1 MGTVNIG
8 GTQFEIYGAFVDAN
22 TYFLANSNAAAWRDA
37 DGLTRN
43 RALVTSARSF
53 DRQSWVGDMVDP
65 TTPQP
70 LAWPRTGVTDR
81 NGQAATFPQD
91 VIEGSWEWALE
102 IIKNPAVANSTPGSN
117 TKRTRTKDKV
127 DVIEVEAEIEFFKST
142 LGRGA
147 RFSTA
152 VMELVGLFL
161 SSSQGTTLAFVSGT
175 DVDSGFTASD
185 TDFGFDGN
193 GLDGG
198 ANA

>member
-1 MGTVNIG
+1 MGTVTIG
-8 GTQFEIYGAFVDAN
+8 SGSFDIYGTAADAN
-22 TYFLANSNAAAWRDA
+22 TYFLANANAQAWRDA
-37 DGLTRN
+37 EGLDRN

-53 DRQSWVGDMVDP
+53 DRQSWVGAMVDP

-70 LAWPRTGVTDR
+70 LAWPRSGVTDR
-81 NGQAATFPQD
+81 NGQADTFPQD

-102 IIKNPAVANSTPGSN
+102 ILKNPSVANSTPGSN
-117 TKRTRTKDKV
+117 TKRTRTKEKV

-161 SSSQGTTLAFVSGT
+161 SSSQGTALAFASGT
-175 DVDSGFTASD
+175 DVDSGFTTSD